1 MKNVMN
7 RALVAEKKLVLIVA
21 AVVMVAGALTLSS
34 CNPVEPEKKGD
45 FDVNVSNKG
54 DFDVNVSNIT
64 QTTADYKIVPTDM
77 EATFVIHIIHKDA
90 ASMTDEQ
97 IKADMKNGYDLL
109 IKYDPKVTG
118 YDCFLKSGTQE
129 GTLKQLSQGSACT
142 IIVVKMDAAGTF
154 SGTLSRS
161 VFKTLE

>member
-21 AVVMVAGALTLSS
+21 AVVMAAGALTLSS
-34 CNPVEPEKKGD
+34 CNPVEPEK
-45 FDVNVSNKG
+45 KG

-77 EATFVIHIIHKDA
+77 EATFVIHIIHNDA

-109 IKYDPKVTG
+109 IRYDPKVTG
-118 YDCFLKSGTQE
+118 YDYFLKSGTQE
-129 GTLKQLSQGSACT
+129 GTLKQLSPGSVCT

>member
-1 MKNVMN
+1 MN

-21 AVVMVAGALTLSS
+21 AVVMAAGALTLSS
-34 CNPVEPEKKGD
+34 CNPVEPEK
-45 FDVNVSNKG
+45 KG

-109 IKYDPKVTG
+109 IMYDPKVTG
-118 YDCFLKSGTQE
+118 DDYFLKSGTQE

>member
-21 AVVMVAGALTLSS
+21 AVVMAAGALTLSS
-34 CNPVEPEKKGD
+34 CNPVEPEK
-45 FDVNVSNKG
+45 KG

-109 IKYDPKVTG
+109 IMYDPKVTG
-118 YDCFLKSGTQE
+118 YDYFLKSGTQE

>member
-7 RALVAEKKLVLIVA
+7 RAFVAEKKLVLIVA
-21 AVVMVAGALTLSS
+21 AVVMAAGALTLSS
-34 CNPVEPEKKGD
+34 CNPVEPEK
-45 FDVNVSNKG
+45 KG

-109 IKYDPKVTG
+109 IMYDPKVTG
-118 YDCFLKSGTQE
+118 YDYFLKSGTQE

>member
-21 AVVMVAGALTLSS
+21 AVVMAAGALTLSS
-34 CNPVEPEKKGD
+34 CNPVEPEK
-45 FDVNVSNKG
+45 KG

-77 EATFVIHIIHKDA
+77 EATFVIHIIHNDA

-109 IKYDPKVTG
+109 IMYDPKVTG
-118 YDCFLKSGTQE
+118 YDYFLKSGTQE
-129 GTLKQLSQGSACT
+129 GTLKQLSQGSVCT

>member
-7 RALVAEKKLVLIVA
+7 RAFVAEKKLVLIVA
-21 AVVMVAGALTLSS
+21 AVVMAAGALTLSS
-34 CNPVEPEKKGD
+34 CNPAEPEK
-45 FDVNVSNKG
+45 KG

-77 EATFVIHIIHKDA
+77 EATFVIHIIYKDA
-90 ASMTDEQ
+90 ASMTDEH

-109 IKYDPKVTG
+109 IMYDPKVTG
-118 YDCFLKSGTQE
+118 YDYFLKSGTQE

-142 IIVVKMDAAGTF
+142 IIVVKMDATGTF
-154 SGTLSRS
+154 SGTLSRT

>member
-7 RALVAEKKLVLIVA
+7 RAFVAEKKLVLIVA
-21 AVVMVAGALTLSS
+21 AVVMAAGALTLSS
-34 CNPVEPEKKGD
+34 CNPAEPEK
-45 FDVNVSNKG
+45 KG

-77 EATFVIHIIHKDA
+77 ETTFVIHIIHKDA

-109 IKYDPKVTG
+109 IMYDPKVTG
-118 YDCFLKSGTQE
+118 YDYFLKSGTQE

-142 IIVVKMDAAGTF
+142 IIVVKMDATGTF
-154 SGTLSRS
+154 SGTLSRT

>member
-21 AVVMVAGALTLSS
+21 AVVMAAGALTLSS
-34 CNPVEPEKKGD
+34 CNPVEPEK
-45 FDVNVSNKG
+45 KG

-90 ASMTDEQ
+90 ASMTDKQ

-109 IKYDPKVTG
+109 IMYDPKVTG
-118 YDCFLKSGTQE
+118 YDYFLKSGTQE

>member
-21 AVVMVAGALTLSS
+21 AVVMAAGALTLSS
-34 CNPVEPEKKGD
+34 CNPVEPEK
-45 FDVNVSNKG
+45 KG

-109 IKYDPKVTG
+109 IMYDSKVTG
-118 YDCFLKSGTQE
+118 YDYFLKSGTQE

>member
-21 AVVMVAGALTLSS
+21 AVVMAAGALTLSS

-45 FDVNVSNKG
+45 FDVNVSN
-54 DFDVNVSNIT
+54 IT
-64 QTTADYKIVPTDM
+64 QTTADYKIVPADM

-109 IKYDPKVTG
+109 IMYDPKVTG
-118 YDCFLKSGTQE
+118 YDYFLKSGTQE

>member
-21 AVVMVAGALTLSS
+21 AVVMAAGALTLSS
-34 CNPVEPEKKGD
+34 CNPAEPEK
-45 FDVNVSNKG
+45 KG

-77 EATFVIHIIHKDA
+77 EATFVIHIIYKDA

-109 IKYDPKVTG
+109 IMYDPKVTG
-118 YDCFLKSGTQE
+118 YDYFLKSGTQE

>member
-21 AVVMVAGALTLSS
+21 AVVMAAGALTLSS
-34 CNPVEPEKKGD
+34 CNPVEPEK
-45 FDVNVSNKG
+45 KG

-77 EATFVIHIIHKDA
+77 EATFVIHIIHEDA

-109 IKYDPKVTG
+109 IMYDPKVTG
-118 YDCFLKSGTQE
+118 YDYFLKSGTQE

>member
-21 AVVMVAGALTLSS
+21 AVVMAAGALTLSS
-34 CNPVEPEKKGD
+34 CNPVEPEK
-45 FDVNVSNKG
+45 KG

-97 IKADMKNGYDLL
+97 IKADMKNGYDLF
-109 IKYDPKVTG
+109 IMYDPKVTG
-118 YDCFLKSGTQE
+118 YDYFLKSGTQE

>member
-7 RALVAEKKLVLIVA
+7 RAFVAEKKLVLIVA
-21 AVVMVAGALTLSS
+21 AVVMAAGALTLSS
-34 CNPVEPEKKGD
+34 CNPAEPEK
-45 FDVNVSNKG
+45 KG

-77 EATFVIHIIHKDA
+77 EATFVIHIIYKDA

-109 IKYDPKVTG
+109 IMYDPKVTG
-118 YDCFLKSGTQE
+118 YDYFMKSGTQE

-142 IIVVKMDAAGTF
+142 IIVVKMDATGTF
-154 SGTLSRS
+154 SGTLSRT

>member
-21 AVVMVAGALTLSS
+21 AVVIAAGALTLSS
-34 CNPVEPEKKGD
+34 CNPVEPEK
-45 FDVNVSNKG
+45 KG

-109 IKYDPKVTG
+109 IMYDPKVTG
-118 YDCFLKSGTQE
+118 YDYFLKSGTQE

>member
-21 AVVMVAGALTLSS
+21 AVVMAAGALTLSS
-34 CNPVEPEKKGD
+34 CNPVEPEK
-45 FDVNVSNKG
+45 KG

-109 IKYDPKVTG
+109 IMYDPKVTG
-118 YDCFLKSGTQE
+118 YDYFLKSGTQE

-161 VFKTLE
+161 VIKTLE

>member
-21 AVVMVAGALTLSS
+21 AVVMAAGALTLSS
-34 CNPVEPEKKGD
+34 CNPVEPEK
-45 FDVNVSNKG
+45 KG

-77 EATFVIHIIHKDA
+77 EATFVIHIIHNDA

-109 IKYDPKVTG
+109 IMYDPKVTG
-118 YDCFLKSGTQE
+118 YDYFLKSGTQE

>member
-21 AVVMVAGALTLSS
+21 AVVMAAGALTLSS
-34 CNPVEPEKKGD
+34 CNPVEPEK
-45 FDVNVSNKG
+45 KG

-109 IKYDPKVTG
+109 IMYDPKVTG
-118 YDCFLKSGTQE
+118 YDYFLKSGTQE
-129 GTLKQLSQGSACT
+129 GTLKQLSQGSVCT

>member
-21 AVVMVAGALTLSS
+21 AVVMAAGALTLSS
-34 CNPVEPEKKGD
+34 CNPAEPEK
-45 FDVNVSNKG
+45 KG

-109 IKYDPKVTG
+109 IMYDPKVTG
-118 YDCFLKSGTQE
+118 YDYFLKSGTQE

-154 SGTLSRS
+154 SGTLSRT

>member
-7 RALVAEKKLVLIVA
+7 RAFVAEKKLVLIVA
-21 AVVMVAGALTLSS
+21 AVVMAAGALTLSS
-34 CNPVEPEKKGD
+34 CNPAEPEK
-45 FDVNVSNKG
+45 KG

-109 IKYDPKVTG
+109 IMYDPKVTG
-118 YDCFLKSGTQE
+118 YDYFLKSGTQE

-142 IIVVKMDAAGTF
+142 IIVVKMDATGTF
-154 SGTLSRS
+154 SGTLSRT

>member
-1 MKNVMN
+1 MN

-21 AVVMVAGALTLSS
+21 AVVMAAGALTLSS
-34 CNPVEPEKKGD
+34 CNPVEPEK
-45 FDVNVSNKG
+45 KG

-109 IKYDPKVTG
+109 IMYDPKVTG
-118 YDCFLKSGTQE
+118 YDYFLKSGTQE

>member
-7 RALVAEKKLVLIVA
+7 RAFVAEKKLVLIVA
-21 AVVMVAGALTLSS
+21 AVVMAAGALTLSS
-34 CNPVEPEKKGD
+34 CNPAEPEK
-45 FDVNVSNKG
+45 KG

-77 EATFVIHIIHKDA
+77 EATFVIHIIYKDA

-109 IKYDPKVTG
+109 IMYDPKVTG
-118 YDCFLKSGTQE
+118 YDYFLKSGTQE

-142 IIVVKMDAAGTF
+142 IIVVKMDATGTF
-154 SGTLSRS
+154 SGTLSRT

>member
-21 AVVMVAGALTLSS
+21 AVVMAAGALTLSS
-34 CNPVEPEKKGD
+34 CNPVEPEK
-45 FDVNVSNKG
+45 KG

-109 IKYDPKVTG
+109 IMYDPKVTG
-118 YDCFLKSGTQE
+118 YDYFLKSGTQE
-129 GTLKQLSQGSACT
+129 GTLTQLSQGSACT

>member
-21 AVVMVAGALTLSS
+21 AVVMAAGALTLSS
-34 CNPVEPEKKGD
+34 CNPVEPEK
-45 FDVNVSNKG
+45 KG

-109 IKYDPKVTG
+109 IMYNPKVTG
-118 YDCFLKSGTQE
+118 YDYFLKSGTQE

>member
-21 AVVMVAGALTLSS
+21 AVVMAAGALTLSS
-34 CNPVEPEKKGD
+34 CNPAEPEK
-45 FDVNVSNKG
+45 KG

-77 EATFVIHIIHKDA
+77 EATFVIHIIYKDA

-109 IKYDPKVTG
+109 IMYDPKVTG
-118 YDCFLKSGTQE
+118 YDYFLKSGTQE

-154 SGTLSRS
+154 SGTLSRT

>member
-7 RALVAEKKLVLIVA
+7 RALVAEKKLVLIGA
-21 AVVMVAGALTLSS
+21 AVVMAAGALTLSS
-34 CNPVEPEKKGD
+34 CNPVEPEK
-45 FDVNVSNKG
+45 KG

-77 EATFVIHIIHKDA
+77 EATFVIHIIHNDA

-109 IKYDPKVTG
+109 IMYDPKVTG
-118 YDCFLKSGTQE
+118 YDYFLKSGTQE

>member
-21 AVVMVAGALTLSS
+21 AVVMAAGALTLSS
-34 CNPVEPEKKGD
+34 CNPAEPEK
-45 FDVNVSNKG
+45 KG

-77 EATFVIHIIHKDA
+77 EATFVIHIIYKDA
-90 ASMTDEQ
+90 TSMTDEQ

-109 IKYDPKVTG
+109 IMYDPKVTG
-118 YDCFLKSGTQE
+118 YDYFLKSGTQE

>member
-1 MKNVMN
+1 MN

-21 AVVMVAGALTLSS
+21 AVVMAAGALTLSS
-34 CNPVEPEKKGD
+34 CNPAEPEK
-45 FDVNVSNKG
+45 KG

-77 EATFVIHIIHKDA
+77 EATFVIHIIYKDA

-109 IKYDPKVTG
+109 IMYDPKVTG
-118 YDCFLKSGTQE
+118 YDYFLKSGTQE

-154 SGTLSRS
+154 SGTLSRT

>member
-21 AVVMVAGALTLSS
+21 AVVMAAGALTLSS
-34 CNPVEPEKKGD
+34 CNPVEPEK
-45 FDVNVSNKG
+45 KG

-109 IKYDPKVTG
+109 ILYDPKVTG
-118 YDCFLKSGTQE
+118 YDYFLKSGTQE

>member
-34 CNPVEPEKKGD
+34 CNPVEPEK
-45 FDVNVSNKG
+45 KG

-109 IKYDPKVTG
+109 IMYDPKVTG
-118 YDCFLKSGTQE
+118 YDYFLKSGTQE